1 MIISVGKIHH
11 IHNSNQIHVFI
22 KSDHICIHIR
32 IQISSHFWHHKL
44 WRTGFYSVN
53 RTHKYC
59 VTFFSSFYL
68 SFIYRIK
75 QQNNISRPPWCP
87 SDLPGHVLHALLPWL
102 RETATARWPPTSR
115 GQVQPTIT
123 TSHNVTLIII
133 KMTIRECHCSSIVPL
148 EWNLCSKYI
157 YACKR

>member
-1 MIISVGKIHH
+1 MFVVISASSTCTLYCSDTINTTEKCRLLSFFLLKFDDRVTFKFILNLN
-11 IHNSNQIHVFI
+11 NSYLFEML
-22 KSDHICIHIR
+22 
-32 IQISSHFWHHKL
+32 L

-75 QQNNISRPPWCP
+75 QQNNISRPPWYP
-87 SDLPGHVLHALLPWL
+87 YDLPDHVLHALLLWP

-115 GQVQPTIT
+115 GQMQPTIT
-123 TSHNVTLIII
+123 TSHKVTL
-133 KMTIRECHCSSIVPL
+133 S
-148 EWNLCSKYI
+148 
-157 YACKR
+157 